1 MDTHQERVR
10 SQLRA
15 AVRADEKTQQQ
26 LLETLAND
34 PKGTLEA
41 LIAVLK
47 DYFTEK
53 PLLPL
58 AVKAISKMG
67 FPSNAAAI
75 PALVELVS
83 DQNVPGRREAIA
95 TLKAMD
101 VAAVVPF
108 FLEVLLK
115 RDDHDTGWSYA
126 VDSIVGGLVS
136 REWVEACGPALAY
149 LLGQHDYQPGNEP
162 DMDYLLSALEEII
175 PACSY
180 ALPALLDVALRGN
193 QHTSRLARRLLFSFD
208 KEALQP
214 YERLIA
220 LLPPA

>member
-26 LLETLAND
+26 LIETLASD

-47 DYFTEK
+47 DYEK

-58 AVKAISKMG
+58 AIKAIYKIG
-67 FPSNAAAI
+67 FPRNAAAI
-75 PALVELVS
+75 PALVEMAS
-83 DQNVPGRREAIA
+83 DQNIPGRWEAISA
-95 TLKAMD
+95 LKDID
-101 VAAVVPF
+101 VDVVVPF

-115 RDDHDTGWSYA
+115 RDDQDKGWSYA
-126 VDSIVGGLVS
+126 VDSIASGLV
-136 REWVEACGPALAY
+136 RKEWLLACGPALAY

-162 DMDYLLSALEEII
+162 DTDYLLSALEEII

-180 ALPALLDVALRGN
+180 ALPAILDVALRGN
-193 QHTSRLARRLLFSFD
+193 HHNSRLARRLLFSFD
-208 KEALQP
+208 KETLQP

-220 LLPPA
+220 LLPAE

>member
-34 PKGTLEA
+34 SKGTLEA

-101 VAAVVPF
+101 VAVVVPF

-115 RDDHDTGWSYA
+115 RDDQDTGWSYA

-136 REWVEACGPALAY
+136 REWVVACGPALTY
-149 LLGQHDYQPGNEP
+149 LLSQHDYQPGNEP
-162 DMDYLLSALEEII
+162 DTDYLLSALEEII

-180 ALPALLDVALRGN
+180 ALPAIPDLPLPANHPNTKMPPPLPLPLDT
-193 QHTSRLARRLLFSFD
+193 QT
-208 KEALQP
+208 
-214 YERLIA
+214 
-220 LLPPA
+220 

>member
-1 MDTHQERVR
+1 MDTHQERER

-26 LLETLAND
+26 LIETLASD
-34 PKGTLEA
+34 PKGMLEA

-47 DYFTEK
+47 DYEK

-58 AVKAISKMG
+58 AVKAISKIG

-75 PALVELVS
+75 PALVEVAS
-83 DQNVPGRREAIA
+83 DQNIPGRWEAIA

-101 VAAVVPF
+101 VAVVVPF

-115 RDDHDTGWSYA
+115 RDDQDTGWSYA

-136 REWVEACGPALAY
+136 REWVVACGPALTY
-149 LLGQHDYQPGNEP
+149 LLSQHDYQPGNEP
-162 DMDYLLSALEEII
+162 DTDYLLSALEEII

-180 ALPALLDVALRGN
+180 ALPAILDVALRGN
-193 QHTSRLARRLLFSFD
+193 QHNSRLARRLLFSFD
-208 KEALQP
+208 KETLQP

-220 LLPPA
+220 LLPAE

>member
-15 AVRADEKTQQQ
+15 VVQADEKTQQQ
-26 LLETLAND
+26 LLETLASD

-47 DYFTEK
+47 DDEK

-58 AVKAISKMG
+58 AVKAISKIG

-75 PALVELVS
+75 PALVEVAS
-83 DQNVPGRREAIA
+83 DQNVPGRWEAIA

-101 VAAVVPF
+101 VDVVVPF
-108 FLEVLLK
+108 FLEVFLK
-115 RDDHDTGWSYA
+115 RDDQVKGWSYA
-126 VDSIVGGLVS
+126 VDSIVSGLVS
-136 REWVEACGPALAY
+136 REWVVACGPALAY
-149 LLGQHDYQPGNEP
+149 LLGQHDYQPSNEP
-162 DMDYLLSALEEII
+162 DKDYLLSALEEII
-175 PACSY
+175 PTCSY
-180 ALPALLDVALRGN
+180 ALPAILDVALRGN
-193 QHTSRLARRLLFSFD
+193 HHNSRLARRLLFSFD
-208 KEALQP
+208 KETLQP

-220 LLPPA
+220 LLPPE